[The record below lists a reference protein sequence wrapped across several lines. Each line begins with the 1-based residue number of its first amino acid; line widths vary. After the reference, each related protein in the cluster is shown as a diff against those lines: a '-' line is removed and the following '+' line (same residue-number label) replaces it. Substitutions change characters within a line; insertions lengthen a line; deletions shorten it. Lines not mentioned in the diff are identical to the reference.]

1 MGKSTISMAMASSSQ
16 TVDVYQRVYCLM
28 FSHDVCSK
36 TLFRRFLL
44 YPEFAWSSRFAQMC
58 LSFRV
63 KRLSLVIPYSGQYI
77 NVCMYVGMC
86 DPYMCLCLC
95 VTYRISL
102 VQHHLCAF
110 TDTSTHTHV
119 LVSNYGTLKIQ

>member
-1 MGKSTISMAMASSSQ
+1 
-16 TVDVYQRVYCLM
+16 M
-28 FSHDVCSK
+28 FSHDVCLK

-86 DPYMCLCLC
+86 DPYMCLC

-110 TDTSTHTHV
+110 KDTSTHTHV
-119 LVSNYGTLKIQ
+119 LVSKYGTLKIR